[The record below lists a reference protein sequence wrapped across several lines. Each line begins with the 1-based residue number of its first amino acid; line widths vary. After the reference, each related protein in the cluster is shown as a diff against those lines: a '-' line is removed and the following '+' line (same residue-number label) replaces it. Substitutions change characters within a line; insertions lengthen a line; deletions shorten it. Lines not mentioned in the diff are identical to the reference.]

1 MQNLGCLAGRS
12 LLARQKGSGQSRC
25 VAEMLVSFYCIS
37 QIVESLKHGRSD
49 AQNEQRTVRF
59 TVYDYLMASNQG
71 SRGNG
76 LGY

>member
-1 MQNLGCLAGRS
+1 
-12 LLARQKGSGQSRC
+12 
-25 VAEMLVSFYCIS
+25 MLVSFYCIS